1 MDCACLARVC
11 KICNLFGA
19 VALESGSCSGFVK
32 SRTGENVDSS
42 TLEDMCADTHAS
54 DTLQS
59 QFKVNLCDH
68 DIKVGKILGRG
79 SFAQVY
85 QGLWNDTAVAIKVI
99 EYNSGARDAV
109 DPLLEAS
116 LSRCGTFS

>member
-1 MDCACLARVC
+1 MQC
-11 KICNLFGA
+11 
-19 VALESGSCSGFVK
+19 
-32 SRTGENVDSS
+32 
-42 TLEDMCADTHAS
+42 
-54 DTLQS
+54 

-85 QGLWNDTAVAIKVI
+85 QGLWNDTGVAIKVI

-116 LSRCGTFS
+116 LSRCAACLAFQAADCLREPLHCRNISHEGGLTF